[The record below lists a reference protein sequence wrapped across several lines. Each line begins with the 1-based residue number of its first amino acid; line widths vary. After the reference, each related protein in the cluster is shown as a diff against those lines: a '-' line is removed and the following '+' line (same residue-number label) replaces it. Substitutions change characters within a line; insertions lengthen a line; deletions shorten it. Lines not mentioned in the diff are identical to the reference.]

1 MVTSAR
7 QEKQTLMIIA
17 TIFLFALVNIATV
30 CAQQCIDGAL
40 NWFVG
45 AVQEF
50 CDAAVSLSALVLA
63 NQIIDATSVSV
74 LYLYLYV
81 LCVCVGFVLCL

>member
-1 MVTSAR
+1 
-7 QEKQTLMIIA
+7 MIIA

-30 CAQQCIDGAL
+30 CAQQCIDGAP

-50 CDAAVSLSALVLA
+50 CDPAVSLSALVLA

-81 LCVCVGFVLCL
+81 LCVMCIVFVLFVWGLCLFVYW